1 MRKTKGFSIIEVIV
15 ASMLSLSLGVL
26 VATTLNSATKSLRTT
41 NSTIQA
47 DVKAREVSSYIQK
60 FVSSADKRSYCD
72 NINSQCLNL
81 IKYEQDPNFSY
92 YYSDASKEVLQFFS
106 GYCAKATGASGCLNS
121 DITNLTEMAVT
132 FDKVGKNLSI
142 CQIIPTGNT
151 IFSKNDLMVAYSIS
165 NTSEINCSSTSG
177 IKKVYN
183 ITGVSAINPNIFNFV
198 DKNGQDVVCT
208 SPATLTCLKQIY
220 TVRFSGKVD
229 WNLPAASTNKKR
241 NGQQYST
248 IELYINLL
256 GNSKNE

>member
-1 MRKTKGFSIIEVIV
+1 MRKIKGFSIIEVVI

-41 NSTIQA
+41 NSTVQA
-47 DVKAREVSSYIQK
+47 DVKAREISSYIQK

-81 IKYEQDPNFSY
+81 IKYEVDPNFSY
-92 YYSDASKEVLQFFS
+92 YYSDTNKEVLQFFS
-106 GYCAKATGASGCLNS
+106 GYCTKATGSSGCLNS
-121 DITNLTEMAVT
+121 DITNLTEMAVN
-132 FDKVGKNLSI
+132 FDKVGKNISI

-151 IFSKNDLMVAYSIS
+151 VYSKNDLTVAYSII
-165 NTSEINCSSTSG
+165 NTSQINCNSTAG
-177 IKKVYN
+177 LKNIYN
-183 ITGVSAINPNIFNFV
+183 VSGVSAINTNIFNFV

-208 SPATLTCLKQIY
+208 SPATVTCLKQIY

-229 WNLPAASTNKKR
+229 WNLPIASTNKKR
-241 NGQQYST
+241 NGQQYSI